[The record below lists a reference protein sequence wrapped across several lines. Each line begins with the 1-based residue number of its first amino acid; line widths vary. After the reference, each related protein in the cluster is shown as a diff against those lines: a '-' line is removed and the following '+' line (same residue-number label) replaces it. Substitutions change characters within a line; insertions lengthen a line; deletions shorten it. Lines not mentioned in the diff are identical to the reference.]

1 MKEIQRLLTLIEA
14 NSILVS
20 NTQELISRTG
30 YEGKEKL
37 QAIQNNL
44 NVLVEERNNLLQQL
58 NEKYKEELNKKK

>member
-20 NTQELISRTG
+20 NTQELISRIG

-37 QAIQNNL
+37 QTIQNKL
-44 NVLVEERNNLLQQL
+44 NILVEERNNLLQQL
-58 NEKYKEELNKKK
+58 NDRYKEEIKKGN